1 MARTPA
7 THHCRLYQHLLAGA
21 AQQGMDYPAA
31 PAQPPCQLHVMLL
44 PPEPSQT
51 APVPQLGELR
61 RGKSP
66 LGAERQMGRAGL
78 LLASDA
84 EMGRAGCLLAGGR
97 SSESI
102 KGIAV
107 AAPQLQQSSTEWLAC
122 SLGVAE
128 ASPSH
133 LGFFHQLWCI

>member
-1 MARTPA
+1 
-7 THHCRLYQHLLAGA
+7 
-21 AQQGMDYPAA
+21 
-31 PAQPPCQLHVMLL
+31 
-44 PPEPSQT
+44 
-51 APVPQLGELR
+51 
-61 RGKSP
+61 
-66 LGAERQMGRAGL
+66 MGRAGL

-84 EMGRAGCLLAGGR
+84 EMGRAGCLLPGGR

-107 AAPQLQQSSTEWLAC
+107 AAPQLQQSSMEWLAC